1 MYPLFSRARQWVLT
15 YCIICMSSVHSAY
28 HICLLRVDQ
37 FCTVHANNNLLAN
50 SVLMFVQCIDII
62 CKSPKRSWAFFFF
75 LYYKNY
81 SYFPFVCFNNLMLYC
96 FYCRTVDSIRLDRM
110 VDTLL
115 HIRCLVSLF
124 PFCTLDWKFRRCW
137 ILGINTLFTY
147 MCRDIHS
154 RYLVCNIMY
163 HVSI

>member
-75 LYYKNY
+75 YITKIIVIFLLYVLIILCFIV
-81 SYFPFVCFNNLMLYC
+81 STVGLLTVFGSIGWSILCCTFVVWSHC
-96 FYCRTVDSIRLDRM
+96 
-110 VDTLL
+110 
-115 HIRCLVSLF
+115 SLF
-124 PFCTLDWKFRRCW
+124 VR
-137 ILGINTLFTY
+137 
-147 MCRDIHS
+147 
-154 RYLVCNIMY
+154 
-163 HVSI
+163 